1 MINNKRMFTAA
12 LVLLGAVMVLNF
24 PFPHKYPLGEGLL
37 TIFNIPVTLESGIHL
52 PGILV
57 LILLLGSFYLLA
69 KSLDMF
75 KGRVILAAILAVS
88 LMPPFLADMY
98 QRTAA
103 SGIYAV
109 KYEKELSTCSF
120 EMGERKHLHGTCTVP
135 LKNYSSRGAD
145 FSLSF
150 SDYPD
155 TEIPFA
161 SLMNKA
167 GPFSIHLDPN
177 EERFIE
183 LTADIDVSGM
193 DHYTDSGEGSY
204 INIVIEAEGKERRL

>member
-1 MINNKRMFTAA
+1 MINNKRMFTVA

-24 PFPHKYPLGEGLL
+24 PFPHKYPLGEGLI
-37 TIFNIPVTLESGIHL
+37 TVFNIPVTLESGFHL
-52 PGILV
+52 PGIII

-75 KGRVILAAILAVS
+75 KGRAIFAAILAVS

-98 QRTAA
+98 QKTAA

-109 KYEKELSTCSF
+109 KYEKELSSCSI
-120 EMGERKHLHGTCTVP
+120 EAGERKHVHATCTVP
-135 LKNYSSRGAD
+135 LKNYSSRSTE

-150 SDYPD
+150 RDYPD
-155 TEIPFA
+155 TEIRFA
-161 SLMNKA
+161 SLMNEA
-167 GPFSIHLDPN
+167 GPFSIQLNPN
-177 EERFIE
+177 EDRFIE
-183 LTADIDVSGM
+183 LEADIDVSGM
-193 DHYTDSGEGSY
+193 DHYVDSGEGSY